1 MKFTK
6 YLLAIQGSYTFLTA
20 LWPIVHINSFM
31 WISGYK
37 HDVWLVKTEGVTLM
51 AISVCLLTG
60 IFAQGNILPIVALAL
75 FTSAGLAYVDFYYA
89 LNNVIRNVYMADGVI
104 EILFAL
110 CWLIFLFKTRGLNQS
125 KGTST

>member
-6 YLLAIQGSYTFLTA
+6 YLLIIQGSYTFLTA

-37 HDVWLVKTEGVTLM
+37 QDVWLVKTVGVCLL
-51 AISVCLLTG
+51 AISVCLLTS
-60 IFAQGNILPIVALAL
+60 IFVKGNILPVAALAL

-89 LNNVIRNVYMADGVI
+89 LNNVIRDIYMADGVI
-104 EILFAL
+104 EIVFTI
-110 CWLIFLFKTRGLNQS
+110 CWLIVIKKERP
-125 KGTST
+125 

>member
-6 YLLAIQGSYTFLTA
+6 YLLVIQGSYTFLTA
-20 LWPIVHINSFM
+20 LWPIVHIDSFM

-51 AISVCLLTG
+51 AISVCLLTS
-60 IFAQGNILPIVALAL
+60 IFAKGNILPIAALAL

-89 LNNVIRNVYMADGVI
+89 LNNVIRNVYMADGFI
-104 EILFAL
+104 EIIFAL
-110 CWLIFLFKTRGLNQS
+110 CWLILLFKT
-125 KGTST
+125 KGFN

>member
-6 YLLAIQGSYTFLTA
+6 YLLAIQGTYTFLTA

-37 HDVWLVKTEGVTLM
+37 HDVWLVKTEGVSLM
-51 AISVCLLTG
+51 AISVCMLTS
-60 IFAQGNILPIVALAL
+60 IFTKGNILPVAALAL

-89 LNNVIRNVYMADGVI
+89 LNNVIRNIYMADGVI
-104 EILFAL
+104 EIIFAL
-110 CWLIFLFKTRGLNQS
+110 CWLFLLFKRRNVI
-125 KGTST
+125 